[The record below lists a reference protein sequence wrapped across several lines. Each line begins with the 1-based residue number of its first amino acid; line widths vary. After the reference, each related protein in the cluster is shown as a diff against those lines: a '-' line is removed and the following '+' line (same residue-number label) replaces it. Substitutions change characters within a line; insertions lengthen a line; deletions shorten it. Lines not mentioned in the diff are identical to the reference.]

1 MAASLHH
8 LAPAAAT
15 PIIVRLGA
23 NNAFIGACMDF
34 DALIANMQA
43 ARVLHF
49 GGDGGTERNW
59 SDVASVMEFNRQVRD
74 ALAFI
79 TGTTD

>member
-15 PIIVRLGA
+15 PIIERMGA

-34 DALIANMQA
+34 DGLIANLQA
-43 ARVLHF
+43 VRALHF
-49 GGDGGTERNW
+49 GADRDTERNW
-59 SDVASVMEFNRQVRD
+59 SAVASVMELNRQLRD
-74 ALAFI
+74 ATAFI
-79 TGTTD
+79 TGTAE